1 MSFKRWKHESLNSKI
16 FDVIIIT
23 IMCLL
28 LVVFLYPI
36 LNVIAISF
44 SDYSS
49 IARGLV
55 TIYPQGFTI
64 ASYEFV
70 FKDQFLYFGYLN
82 TILYALVHTIIMLI
96 VTSLVAY
103 PLTKRDFV
111 AKTPV
116 TVMLMITMFFSG
128 GMIPTY
134 LLMRD
139 LHLINTFWV
148 MVIPGALS
156 AYNCMVF
163 RTFFKNIPYELSE
176 AAYIEGAGEF
186 RILTMVIIPLSKAL
200 LATFALFSII
210 GVWNSWFNAMLY
222 LNDQRKYPLQMILR
236 NYLFLID
243 NNQIQQR
250 AGMAASVNPLM
261 QRQIDPKGVRMAMI
275 VITMFPIMA
284 IYPFFQKYFVKGVMI
299 GAVKG

>member
-1 MSFKRWKHESLNSKI
+1 
-16 FDVIIIT
+16 
-23 IMCLL
+23 
-28 LVVFLYPI
+28 
-36 LNVIAISF
+36 VIAISF